1 MNILKTIILWLLLN
15 VLIVIAMQIA
25 LFAQTTDENKKET
38 MFEIMVSSQFWAT
51 VQWVFVIPA
60 QRLGI
65 LFLNPPQLAMSSYVF
80 NFLSQIGSNAFWL
93 KLPTLIDD
101 YTGMGLILFGMYVAK
116 FKLFD

>member
-1 MNILKTIILWLLLN
+1 MNIFKTVILWLLLN

-25 LFAQTTDENKKET
+25 LFAQTTDENKTKPMFET
-38 MFEIMVSSQFWAT
+38 MISSQFWAT
-51 VQWVFVIPA
+51 MEWIFVIPA

-65 LFLNPPQLAMSSYVF
+65 LLFNPAQLAMSSYVF

-101 YTGMGLILFGMYVAK
+101 YAGMGLILLGMYVAK
-116 FKLFD
+116 FKLLH

>member
-1 MNILKTIILWLLLN
+1 MNIFKTVILWLLLN

-25 LFAQTTDENKKET
+25 LFAQTTDKNKTET
-38 MFEIMVSSQFWAT
+38 MFEIIVSSQFWAT

-65 LFLNPPQLAMSSYVF
+65 QFFNPAQLAMSSYVF
-80 NFLSQIGSNAFWL
+80 NFLSQIFSNKFWL

-101 YTGMGLILFGMYVAK
+101 YIGMALILFGMYVAK
-116 FKLFD
+116 FKVFN

>member
-1 MNILKTIILWLLLN
+1 MNIFKTVILWLLLN

-38 MFEIMVSSQFWAT
+38 MFEIIVSSQFWAT
-51 VQWVFVIPA
+51 VEWIFVIPA

-65 LFLNPPQLAMSSYVF
+65 LLFNPAQLAMTSYVF

-101 YTGMGLILFGMYVAK
+101 YAGMGLILFGMYVAK
-116 FKLFD
+116 FKVLH

>member
-1 MNILKTIILWLLLN
+1 MSIYKIVGIWLLLN
-15 VLIVIAMQIA
+15 ILIVIAMQIA
-25 LFAQTTDENKKET
+25 LFAQTTNGNKNKS
-38 MFEIMVSSQFWAT
+38 MFETIVSSQFWAT

-65 LFLNPPQLAMSSYVF
+65 LFFNPAQLAMSSYVF

-116 FKLFD
+116 FKVLN

>member
-1 MNILKTIILWLLLN
+1 MNIFKTVILWLLLN

-25 LFAQTTDENKKET
+25 LFAQTTDENKKDS
-38 MFEIMVSSQFWAT
+38 MFEIIITSQFWASME
-51 VQWVFVIPA
+51 WIFVIPA

-65 LFLNPPQLAMSSYVF
+65 LLFNPAQLAMSSYVF

-101 YTGMGLILFGMYVAK
+101 YIGMGLILLGMYVAK
-116 FKLFD
+116 FKVFH

>member
-1 MNILKTIILWLLLN
+1 MNIFKTVILWLLLN

-25 LFAQTTDENKKET
+25 LFAQTTDENKKDS
-38 MFEIMVSSQFWAT
+38 MFEIIITSQFWAT
-51 VQWVFVIPA
+51 MEWIFVIPA

-65 LFLNPPQLAMSSYVF
+65 LLFNPAQLAMTSYVF

-116 FKLFD
+116 FKVLH